1 MLRNDTTH
9 RKPLKF
15 VGGDPGL
22 DLINTADWTARGIE
36 NERLRDYAD
45 LVRWALAAGVID
57 AARAGRLRAKAAAHP
72 AEARAALREAQSARE
87 VLRRL
92 FGDLARGD
100 LARGAEDTS
109 VWEEFEKLVTDALR
123 RLRLTPAWQG
133 GAAARWAWREEDRLE
148 SPLWPVIRSA
158 ATLLASDEAG
168 QVRLCSGHDCGWVFV
183 DRSRNGLRRWCEMRS
198 CGTTEKSNR
207 RRVRTVRRGARG
219 DAHPD
224 RRRARTGRR
233 RVRAGRGGASTISS

>member
-45 LVRWALAAGVID
+45 LVRWAAGAGLID
-57 AARAGRLRAKAAAHP
+57 AARAGRLRERADAHP
-72 AEARAALREAQSARE
+72 AEARAALREAQRARQ

-92 FGDLARGD
+92 FGDLARGEVD
-100 LARGAEDTS
+100 AATWDDFDR
-109 VWEEFEKLVTDALR
+109 LVTDGLR
-123 RLRLTPAWQG
+123 RLRLAPGRQG
-133 GAAARWAWREEDRLE
+133 GAAARWEWRGEDRLE

-233 RVRAGRGGASTISS
+233 LRAGRGGASTISS